1 MKIGFLHRL
10 RLGTVKMTCCAL
22 ALALH
27 NAAMGAEIPT
37 DSVKIAAGVVKAS
50 SYETPPAKGYIVAN
64 STNIFS
70 DHALYGTGVT
80 GQLKLGDKVEGMG
93 LDPRRKGRDRHRL
106 RANFDARSPRQIRC
120 AIGGTTMSKDVEVT
134 NRRVDLDKWLGVGG
148 LVMSSLLILS
158 LVVR

>member
-80 GQLKLGDKVEGMG
+80 GQLKLGDKVEA
-93 LDPRRKGRDRHRL
+93 LAKVKGWDWIL
-106 RANFDARSPRQIRC
+106 VGKEGTGIGYVPISMLAPQDKYVAPLGARP
-120 AIGGTTMSKDVEVT
+120 
-134 NRRVDLDKWLGVGG
+134 
-148 LVMSSLLILS
+148 
-158 LVVR
+158 

>member
-70 DHALYGTGVT
+70 DHAIYGTDVN
-80 GQLKLGDKVEGMG
+80 GQLKLGEKVEA
-93 LDPRRKGRDRHRL
+93 LAKVKGWDWIL
-106 RANFDARSPRQIRC
+106 VGKEGTGIGYVPISMLAPEDKYVAPLGARP
-120 AIGGTTMSKDVEVT
+120 
-134 NRRVDLDKWLGVGG
+134 
-148 LVMSSLLILS
+148 
-158 LVVR
+158 

>member
-22 ALALH
+22 ALAVH

-50 SYETPPAKGYIVAN
+50 SYETLPAKGYIVAN

-70 DHALYGTGVT
+70 DHALYGTDVT
-80 GQLKLGDKVEGMG
+80 GQLKLGEKVEA
-93 LDPRRKGRDRHRL
+93 LAKVKGWDWIL
-106 RANFDARSPRQIRC
+106 VGKEGTG
-120 AIGGTTMSKDVEVT
+120 IGYAPISMLVPEHKYVAP
-134 NRRVDLDKWLGVGG
+134 LGV
-148 LVMSSLLILS
+148 
-158 LVVR
+158 RP

>member
-80 GQLKLGDKVEGMG
+80 GQLKLGDKIEALAKVKGWDWILVGKEGTGIGYVPISMLAPQDKYVAPLG
-93 LDPRRKGRDRHRL
+93 
-106 RANFDARSPRQIRC
+106 ARP
-120 AIGGTTMSKDVEVT
+120 
-134 NRRVDLDKWLGVGG
+134 
-148 LVMSSLLILS
+148 
-158 LVVR
+158 

>member
-80 GQLKLGDKVEGMG
+80 GQLKLGDKIEALAKVKGWDWILVGKEGTGIGYVPISMLAPEDKYVAPTDMQGNTQSWEPMKDLRSLPVVMAGEVEYT
-93 LDPRRKGRDRHRL
+93 K
-106 RANFDARSPRQIRC
+106 
-120 AIGGTTMSKDVEVT
+120 
-134 NRRVDLDKWLGVGG
+134 
-148 LVMSSLLILS
+148 
-158 LVVR
+158 